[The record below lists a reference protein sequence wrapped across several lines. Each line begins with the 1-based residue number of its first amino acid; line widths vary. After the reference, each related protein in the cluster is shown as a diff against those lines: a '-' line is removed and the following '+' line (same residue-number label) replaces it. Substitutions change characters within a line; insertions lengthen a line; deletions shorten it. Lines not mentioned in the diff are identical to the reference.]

1 MRKKKCVNKM
11 RENDIMNIAW
21 LLAYSY
27 ALIFSGQLL
36 LILSCWVLVAQ
47 NLSLAT
53 QEAEIR
59 RIAV

>member
-36 LILSCWVLVAQ
+36 SILSCWVLVAQ